1 MYQSEKLI
9 NNLYDAI
16 VFWLT
21 EWSVKNRSKEQKR
34 NIFLKRGTR
43 LYMYWAWLAWIQNS
57 KFWKPGKKKKTAQL
71 YELITRLYKSYGL
84 PVSVKPK
91 IYEGEGS

>member
-21 EWSVKNRSKEQKR
+21 EWSVKNPKNNKE
-34 NIFLKRGTR
+34 I
-43 LYMYWAWLAWIQNS
+43 Y
-57 KFWKPGKKKKTAQL
+57 FWKEGQDNTEHVLLEFKTVNFENLERKKNPAQL
-71 YELITRLYKSYGL
+71 YEYYTRTGQHVNQIIQKLWTSSLKWN
-84 PVSVKPK
+84 
-91 IYEGEGS
+91 

>member
-21 EWSVKNRSKEQKR
+21 EWSVKNPKNNKEIYFWKEGQD
-34 NIFLKRGTR
+34 NTCTEQVSMSCL
-43 LYMYWAWLAWIQNS
+43 NS
-57 KFWKPGKKKKTAQL
+57 KQ
-71 YELITRLYKSYGL
+71 
-84 PVSVKPK
+84 
-91 IYEGEGS
+91 